1 MVAFIF
7 SVIVL
12 VILVTIPM
20 KYAKRRPIG
29 TPLTWGEAMVA
40 AVYVFFV
47 MFLAWGIMPHQWLNY
62 ADNALQWRKD
72 KIGIPT
78 GPFGHFLFHGV
89 NNDVIGAKTN
99 VLFPNGVPLPNG
111 HFIITAEAVRDVVA
125 VLLYGI
131 TLGAMGFLWAA
142 WQRRG
147 AEKPKEL
154 PTSAY
159 GRPLV
164 KKA

>member
-7 SVIVL
+7 SCIAL
-12 VILVTIPM
+12 VATVAAIPW
-20 KYAKRRPIG
+20 YAKRRPVG

-40 AVYVFFV
+40 ALYVFFV

-111 HFIITAEAVRDVVA
+111 KFIITAEAVRDVVA
-125 VLLYGI
+125 VGLYGI
-131 TLGAMGFLWAA
+131 TLGGMGVLWAQ

>member
-1 MVAFIF
+1 VVAFVF
-7 SVIVL
+7 SCIVL
-12 VILVTIPM
+12 IVAVVIPM
-20 KYAKRRPIG
+20 RYAKRRPVG

-40 AVYVFFV
+40 ALYVFFV
-47 MFLAWGIMPHQWLNY
+47 MFLAWGIMPHQWLTY

-72 KIGIPT
+72 KVGIPA
-78 GPFGHFLFHGV
+78 GPFGHFLFHTT
-89 NNDVIGAKTN
+89 NNDIISAKTN
-99 VLFPNGVPLPNG
+99 VLFPNGVPLTNG
-111 HFIITAEAVRDVVA
+111 HLIITAEAVRDVVA

-131 TLGAMGFLWAA
+131 TLGAMGVLWAK

-147 AEKPKEL
+147 EQKPKEI

>member
-12 VILVTIPM
+12 VALITGAM
-20 KYAKRRPIG
+20 RYAKRRPIG

-40 AVYVFFV
+40 ALFVFFV
-47 MFLAWGIMPHQWLNY
+47 MFLGWGIMPHQWLNY

-111 HFIITAEAVRDVVA
+111 HFIITAEAARDVVA

-131 TLGAMGFLWAA
+131 TLVTMGTCWGK

-147 AEKPKEL
+147 EEKPKEL
-154 PTSAY
+154 PVSAY

>member
-1 MVAFIF
+1 MVAFVF
-7 SVIVL
+7 SLLVTLVGVGIVL
-12 VILVTIPM
+12 A
-20 KYAKRRPIG
+20 YAKRRPAG
-29 TPLTWGEAMVA
+29 APMTWGEAMVG
-40 AVYVFFV
+40 AVFAFAL
-47 MFLAWGIMPHQWLNY
+47 MLLAYGIMPHQWLTY
-62 ADNALQWRKD
+62 ADNKLQWRKD
-72 KIGIPT
+72 KIGIPV
-78 GPFGHFLFHGV
+78 GPLGLLFGHA
-89 NNDVIGAKTN
+89 NNDIVSSSKN

-111 HFIITAEAVRDVVA
+111 HFVITAEAVRDVVA

-131 TLGAMGFLWAA
+131 TLGAMGFLWAG

-154 PTSAY
+154 PVSAY